1 MSSIP
6 DARALEALR
15 RDGEAAMARLDRH
28 CIDVAVYWKQ
38 ADDLDD
44 PSRSMRFSDA
54 CLVGEAL
61 ETVRGLLPNPG
72 EACDDVGL
80 RVAAADLRGKA
91 AAVSSQLRMRR
102 DPLGRALHTA
112 FDRDSHACVE
122 ALEALLAAVAEIE
135 ESLLSSAERRLVAS
149 LPVLRTGEERYEL
162 FCAVCG
168 RTAVAFEVGAHLEG
182 DQPSLLCRGIVWQQ
196 SFSMSHARP
205 MFECLERGAVAEA
218 HAYLIDTGE
227 CYEGI
232 DAYCPDCDRVY
243 CKMHYRCQDEY
254 DDGFYDYTQGTCPT
268 GHRRRVAD

>member
-149 LPVLRTGEERYEL
+149 LPVLRTG
-162 FCAVCG
+162 G
-168 RTAVAFEVGAHLEG
+168 
-182 DQPSLLCRGIVWQQ
+182 VW
-196 SFSMSHARP
+196 S
-205 MFECLERGAVAEA
+205 
-218 HAYLIDTGE
+218 
-227 CYEGI
+227 
-232 DAYCPDCDRVY
+232 
-243 CKMHYRCQDEY
+243 
-254 DDGFYDYTQGTCPT
+254 
-268 GHRRRVAD
+268 HRRGVRGRRASRGRSALPAVQGNRLAAVVLHVSCPPHV